1 MEKDYYK
8 NLIIMEINHLVNRKD
23 MLSNE
28 IGEIATYLDTRE
40 NNVDLTRIDIES
52 INKLRNEM
60 KAIYD
65 LIDKLEELKKECE
78 QYEDNFRFK
87 TQL

>member
-1 MEKDYYK
+1 MKKDYYK

-78 QYEDNFRFK
+78 
-87 TQL
+87 

>member
-78 QYEDNFRFK
+78 
-87 TQL
+87 